1 MKINTIRTPYDA
13 NALHDKL
20 QLEIGGAKRENLDV
34 AMTNEVQIHNV
45 FAACDSFKFNQ
56 DLKAWWLPESRW
68 NLLIR
73 QYLNPTAVDFWIN
86 SIAEKLTK
94 RGRGIAV
101 LRTNTVARQG
111 NTGGR
116 YTWRR
121 WGACILSI
129 SYRNNPAPQ
138 ITMHSRSCYMGFLSI
153 LDINVAY
160 QLAELICWTLDNG
173 MTPADMSFVW
183 HIESMQMHAWKS
195 LPLFY
200 SMPDHFGLSDLEDA
214 PYVEGRDSIAVRN
227 AKKVLADYT
236 RRDEAGE
243 LYGEMK
249 YAQTAYPRRR
259 WHTEVFGYEYAQ
271 QFEGGTGGVNQT
283 KACKPLPHLLSE
295 SLSLDPIYSY
305 SKQKGD
311 HLEDELASNL
321 VELVME

>member
-1 MKINTIRTPYDA
+1 MRINTIRTPYNA

-20 QLEIGGAKRENLDV
+20 QLTIGGAMRENLDV
-34 AMTNEVQIHNV
+34 AMTNEVQMHNV
-45 FAACDSFKFNQ
+45 FAACDSFGFAEDIKN
-56 DLKAWWLPESRW
+56 WWLPESRW

-73 QYLNPTAVDFWIN
+73 QYLNPTAVDFWVN
-86 SIAEKLTK
+86 SIAEKLSK

-153 LDINVAY
+153 LDMNVAHT
-160 QLAELICWTLDNG
+160 LAREVCAVLDNG
-173 MTPADMSFVW
+173 MTPDDMSFVW

-195 LPLFY
+195 LPLFF
-200 SMPDHFGLSDLEDA
+200 SMPDHFDIADLLTK
-214 PYVEGRDSIAVRN
+214 PYRPTDSIAVRN
-227 AKKVLADYT
+227 AKKVLADYQ
-236 RRDEAGE
+236 RRDYDGE

-259 WHTEVFGYEYAQ
+259 LHTEHFGYKYAK

-283 KACKPLPHLLSE
+283 KACKPLPHKSTLNLG
-295 SLSLDPIYSY
+295 LHPIY
-305 SKQKGD
+305 KD
-311 HLEDELASNL
+311 DTIEPELASNL